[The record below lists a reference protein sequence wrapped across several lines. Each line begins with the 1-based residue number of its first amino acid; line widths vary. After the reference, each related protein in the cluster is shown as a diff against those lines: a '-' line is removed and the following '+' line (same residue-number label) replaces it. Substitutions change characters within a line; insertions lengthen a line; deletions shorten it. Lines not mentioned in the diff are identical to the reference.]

1 MARYERPMPV
11 ENASGIDNG
20 FRKLVHNPRKI
31 LKKHINEGMVV
42 LELGCGPGFFTPEIA
57 KMVGKSGK
65 VIAAD
70 LQDGMLQKLRVKI
83 EGMDIKER
91 VELHKCEEDRIGLSE
106 KVDLVLAFLM
116 MHEVVDKRKTLAEIK
131 SILKPGG
138 RLYIMEMIMHPPKEN
153 FEETINIAQEL
164 GFKEA
169 EKPSFL
175 LSRAMIFESGDKNE
189 P

>member
-20 FRKLVHNPRKI
+20 FRKFVHNPTKI
-31 LKKHINEGMVV
+31 LKNHVKEGMVV
-42 LELGCGPGFFTPEIA
+42 LELGCGPGFFTPKIA

-70 LQDGMLQKLRVKI
+70 LQEGMLQKVREKI

-91 VELHKCEEDRIGLSE
+91 VELHKCDDDQIGLSE

-116 MHEVVDKRKTLAEIK
+116 MHEVADKRKTLSEVK

-138 RLYIMEMIMHPPKEN
+138 RLYILEMILHPPKEN
-153 FEETINIAQEL
+153 FEETVDIAHEL
-164 GFKEA
+164 GFKVA
-169 EKPSFL
+169 EKPGFL
-175 LSRAMIFESGDKNE
+175 LSRAVIFESGD
-189 P
+189 